1 MSSAA
6 QKRKL
11 KRTIRSYFAYFE
23 EEYVP
28 ESLSKTKLMEWLT
41 PKMRNDFDDF
51 DPLVQYFLKNCLMEC
66 SDRVIGPSH
75 LPVGRHRKNY
85 KRHDVVPVQG
95 YHRVVDAF
103 SGQVI
108 RMDHDRNELLSSSH
122 EDLVEYFSDLS
133 YFKNQAVPVEGIVDV
148 EEMVGLNDASK
159 IRIASTAVT
168 ASDMPRLEAVL
179 QAGLPDIESKPVL
192 AWLLMAEQRRT
203 NSYNATELIDLL
215 CGKYGMK
222 FTLGGVERL
231 MHILPRTENLEALIK
246 LIQYK
251 AFRGT
256 LDQYQVIREDVQ
268 SDQGFDVDERAK
280 GK

>member
-28 ESLSKTKLMEWLT
+28 ESLTKTKLMEWLT
-41 PKMRNDFDDF
+41 PEMRNDFDDF

-85 KRHDVVPVQG
+85 KRHDVIPVQG
-95 YHRVVDAF
+95 YHQVVDAY

-108 RMDHDRNELLSSSH
+108 EVDHDRNELISDSH
-122 EDLVEYFSDLS
+122 GDLVEFFSDLS
-133 YFKNQAVPVEGIVDV
+133 YWENQAVPIEGIVDV
-148 EEMVGLNDASK
+148 KEMAGLNDASK
-159 IRIASTAVT
+159 IAIASDAVA
-168 ASDMPRLEAVL
+168 ASDMAKLEAVL
-179 QAGLPDIESKPVL
+179 QAGLPKVGSEPVL
-192 AWLLMAEQRRT
+192 AWLLKAEYRKANGFT
-203 NSYNATELIDLL
+203 GTALIDLL
-215 CGKYGMK
+215 CGKHGMK
-222 FTLGGVERL
+222 FTPGGAERMIYTL
-231 MHILPRTENLEALIK
+231 AAPKSLDVLIK

-251 AFRGT
+251 AFEGT
-256 LDQYQVIREDVQ
+256 QDEYQVIRKLVR
-268 SDQGFDVDERAK
+268 SQGVDLNELAT